1 MHTTNSRVPA
11 FAIEQASR
19 LTRDRL
25 LAYRDEE
32 RAPKHV
38 RSCFVRCLLAVIRY
52 VAVRHFDTSLHVVQ
66 YSRNITVDRT
76 VGVHK
81 QVANPFLFSTTI
93 VAPKPLGLKANAL
106 LHGKDR
112 VARMVNGHDSDDAL
126 RIF

>member
-1 MHTTNSRVPA
+1 M
-11 FAIEQASR
+11 
-19 LTRDRL
+19 
-25 LAYRDEE
+25 
-32 RAPKHV
+32 RA
-38 RSCFVRCLLAVIRY
+38 CVRCLLA